1 MVRLGKTQG
10 GFTEIIVTKISPSNQ
25 NKKLKKPSII
35 FCKFQ
40 PMSAKKNTKFGNV
53 TPFHLITN
61 LRDTVDGQNYQTDFE
76 TWNEIVTLEF

>member
-1 MVRLGKTQG
+1 
-10 GFTEIIVTKISPSNQ
+10 
-25 NKKLKKPSII
+25 
-35 FCKFQ
+35 
-40 PMSAKKNTKFGNV
+40 MSAKKNTKFGNV